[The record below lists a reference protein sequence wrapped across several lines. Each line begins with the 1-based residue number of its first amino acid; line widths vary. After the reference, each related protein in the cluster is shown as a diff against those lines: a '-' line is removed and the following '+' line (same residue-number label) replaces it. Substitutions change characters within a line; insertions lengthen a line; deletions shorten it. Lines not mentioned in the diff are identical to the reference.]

1 MKNFTFL
8 LLVSILFQS
17 CFSYKKVDYNEITS
31 VKKQK
36 IQLLKLGSYSFIEG
50 RLVSKNE
57 NTMILENNQG
67 NQTILKDE
75 IYEVKVR
82 KFSILK
88 TVKGAASSYIY
99 IGIGAL
105 ALLSLSGFP

>member
-1 MKNFTFL
+1 M
-8 LLVSILFQS
+8 V
-17 CFSYKKVDYNEITS
+17 
-31 VKKQK
+31 
-36 IQLLKLGSYSFIEG
+36 
-50 RLVSKNE
+50 
-57 NTMILENNQG
+57 LENNKST
-67 NQTILKDE
+67 QTIQKDE
-75 IYEVKVR
+75 IYDLKVR

>member
-1 MKNFTFL
+1 L
-8 LLVSILFQS
+8 
-17 CFSYKKVDYNEITS
+17 
-31 VKKQK
+31 
-36 IQLLKLGSYSFIEG
+36 
-50 RLVSKNE
+50 
-57 NTMILENNQG
+57 
-67 NQTILKDE
+67 
-75 IYEVKVR
+75 KVR

>member
-1 MKNFTFL
+1 MKNLTFL

-17 CFSYKKVDYNEITS
+17 CFSYKSVDYNNITAD
-31 VKKQK
+31 KKQK
-36 IQLLKLGSYSFIEG
+36 IEVEMLDRTNFKGQ
-50 RLVSKNE
+50 LVSKDE
-57 NTMILENNQG
+57 TTMVLEINRST
-67 NQTILKDE
+67 QTIQRDE
-75 IYEVKVR
+75 IYDLKVR